1 MRAELAAAGRIDLA
15 APPALLALPAQ
26 QDNWSCGYANLGA
39 LLRSALGLTFSASIF
54 LKVKYVGLF

>member
-1 MRAELAAAGRIDLA
+1 MRAELAAAGRVDLA
-15 APPALLALPAQ
+15 KPPHALDWPAQ
-26 QDNWSCGYANLGA
+26 RDTWSCGYANLGA